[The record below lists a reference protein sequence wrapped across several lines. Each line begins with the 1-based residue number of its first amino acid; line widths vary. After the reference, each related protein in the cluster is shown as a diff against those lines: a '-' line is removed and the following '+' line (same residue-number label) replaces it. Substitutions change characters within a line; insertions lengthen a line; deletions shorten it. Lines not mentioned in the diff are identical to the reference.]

1 MFGFPSHDVADSII
15 NTLKM
20 VNFTMSS
27 YIHNLFEIMKS
38 PSILFLLFALIIAS
52 CTIQKR
58 IHRPGWDVQW
68 KKNYRSTDSSE
79 TEGEKLYPTDHE
91 EAEKI
96 YSEADKT
103 IPKKKEVNAEVE
115 KHELGE
121 IHNKTEKRKSL
132 SELSDPTFLAEFD
145 EDPLV
150 IEELVIQTEL
160 EEEEPEKPEQGILW
174 LIIVLVACLLILGG
188 AFVIIYGGSL
198 AAIILGLTFVIVGLA
213 LVFAGIAL
221 TVSGAK
227 YPEPK
232 KDPTIE
238 DREKA
243 AKNKKKAAIALGA
256 LAVLLIAAIAILRP
270 K

>member
-1 MFGFPSHDVADSII
+1 MIGFPSHDVADSII

-38 PSILFLLFALIIAS
+38 LSILFLLFALIIAS

-103 IPKKKEVNAEVE
+103 IPKKKEVNAEAE

-160 EEEEPEKPEQGILW
+160 EEEEPEKPEQGIVW
-174 LIIVLVACLLILGG
+174 LIIVLVAFLLIVGG
-188 AFVIIYGGSL
+188 AFVILYGVIEGSL

-213 LVFAGIAL
+213 LAFAGIAL
-221 TVSGAK
+221 TASGAK

-243 AKNKKKAAIALGA
+243 AKKKKKAAIALGA
-256 LAVLLIAAIAILRP
+256 LAVLLIAAIAIF
-270 K
+270 